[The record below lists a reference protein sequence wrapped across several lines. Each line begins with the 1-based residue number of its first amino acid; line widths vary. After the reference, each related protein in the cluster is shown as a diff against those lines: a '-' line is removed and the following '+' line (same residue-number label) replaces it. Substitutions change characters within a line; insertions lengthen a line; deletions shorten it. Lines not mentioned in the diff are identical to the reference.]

1 MDQMDRFSLEILE
14 RTVQLAIEAMP
25 PDENPRLVEC
35 AVTILD
41 YTKSPESVGDRTLS
55 AALTE
60 LLEISRTNCQF
71 LIAARLAPIV
81 RQLCERSRNSDV
93 A

>member
-1 MDQMDRFSLEILE
+1 MDRFSLEILE

-35 AVTILD
+35 VVTILD
-41 YTKSPESVGDRTLS
+41 YIKSPEAADERTLLP
-55 AALTE
+55 ALTE
-60 LLEISRTNCQF
+60 LLELARANHQF

-81 RQLCERSRNSDV
+81 RQLCERGRNSDV